1 MQDSPSRRPGDRI
14 IRRARVTP
22 VTIDVGPQP
31 VARRRT
37 TPTLI
42 LVYGF
47 AILAAFG
54 TFLLSLPIANEG
66 SGFTSFMTAFFTATS
81 AVTVTGLVTV
91 DTATFWSPFG
101 QAVILILIQLGGLG
115 IMTFST
121 LIFLILGRRIGLRER
136 LALRDTSGV
145 AMVGGIVRLI
155 RRIAL
160 VVIVAELLAFIA
172 FSIRF
177 SFDFPLPTALWHGLF
192 HSISSFNNAGF
203 VVLPNNGL
211 QAFQRDASVMILTAV
226 LIILGGI
233 SVTLLADMA
242 TKRRFNRFSLDT
254 KLVLSLSVALWVIG
268 TVIVFASEYTNDATL
283 GPMGVGGKLMT
294 AFFESVSG
302 RTAGFEAVPIASM
315 QQFTWLAFMALMFIG
330 GVAGSTTGGIKVNT
344 LGVMLAAVTSAIRGR
359 PKVEAFRQ
367 QVPDELVSKA
377 LTVAVLGIATIL
389 IAVFVLT
396 IVEDAP
402 PIELLFETVSAFGT
416 VGNSTGITSTLS
428 TAGQFIII
436 FLMFSGKIGPLT
448 LMLALARRREPS
460 RFRYAEESVRIG

>member
-14 IRRARVTP
+14 IRRARVAP
-22 VTIDVGPQP
+22 VTIDVGQRP
-31 VARRRT
+31 VAHPKT

-47 AILAAFG
+47 AVLAAFG

-66 SGFTSFMTAFFTATS
+66 PGFTPFMTAFFTAAS
-81 AVTVTGLVTV
+81 AATVTGLVTV

-101 QAVILILIQLGGLG
+101 QAVILVLMQLGGLG
-115 IMTFST
+115 IMIFST

-136 LALRDTSGV
+136 LALRETTGV
-145 AMVGGIVRLI
+145 AMVGGIVRMI

-177 SFDFPLPTALWHGLF
+177 AFDFPLPTALWHGLF

-203 VVLPNNGL
+203 VVLPSNGL

-226 LIILGGI
+226 LIMLGGI

-242 TKRRFNRFSLDT
+242 TQRRFNRFSLDT
-254 KLVLSLSVALWVIG
+254 KLVLSLSVALWALGMI
-268 TVIVFASEYTNDATL
+268 IVFASEYTNDATL
-283 GPMGVGGKLMT
+283 GPMGIGGKLMT
-294 AFFESVSG
+294 AFFASISG
-302 RTAGFEAVPIASM
+302 RTAGFEAVPVASM

-330 GVAGSTTGGIKVNT
+330 GVAGSTAGGIKVNT
-344 LGVMLAAVTSAIRGR
+344 LGVILAAVNSAIHGR
-359 PKVEAFRQ
+359 PKAEAFRT

-377 LTVAVLGIATIL
+377 LTVAVLGIVTIL

-396 IVEDAP
+396 TVEDAP
-402 PIELLFETVSAFGT
+402 PIGLLFETVSAFGT
-416 VGNSTGITSTLS
+416 VGNSTGVTPTLS

-448 LMLALARRREPS
+448 LMLALARRQKPS
-460 RFRYAEESVRIG
+460 RFRFAEESLRIG